1 MYEDILDDEVEEKL
15 NEYEKIFSEGFP
27 LMQFDGTKEEL
38 IKEINNC
45 IKK

>member
-27 LMQFDGTKEEL
+27 LMQFDGTKE
-38 IKEINNC
+38 
-45 IKK
+45 